1 MSAIT
6 VDISDLAER
15 IMGVPDAEILA
26 DLKQAQA
33 RSQSLIAEAD
43 ALWSQWRDS
52 YERDLRRYGSLT
64 ARLAKA
70 AKPRPGKRVM
80 R

>member
-15 IMGVPDAEILA
+15 IMGVPEAAIIA

-33 RSQSLIAEAD
+33 RTQSLIAEAD
-43 ALWSQWRDS
+43 SALVSTRA
-52 YERDLRRYGSLT
+52 
-64 ARLAKA
+64 ARLARA